1 MRRPIRWMS
10 RGAAIV
16 TSILV
21 RWPWNRRHTLR
32 SVLQIVHMATVS
44 FRVSEE
50 MKQRMDE
57 HEEINWS
64 AILRRRVAEE
74 LDELATRNLAHAVA
88 TSERL
93 SQTVDEAAVRE
104 TNSADVIRAF
114 RERRYGEESG

>member
-1 MRRPIRWMS
+1 MRHPIRWIS
-10 RGAAIV
+10 RRV
-16 TSILV
+16 TIATAILV
-21 RWPWNRRHTLR
+21 HWPWNRRHTLR
-32 SVLQIVHMATVS
+32 TVLQILHMATVS

-74 LDELATRNLAHAVA
+74 LDDLATRNLAHAVA

-104 TNSADVIRAF
+104 TNSAELIRAF
-114 RERRYGEESG
+114 RDRRYGEQSG